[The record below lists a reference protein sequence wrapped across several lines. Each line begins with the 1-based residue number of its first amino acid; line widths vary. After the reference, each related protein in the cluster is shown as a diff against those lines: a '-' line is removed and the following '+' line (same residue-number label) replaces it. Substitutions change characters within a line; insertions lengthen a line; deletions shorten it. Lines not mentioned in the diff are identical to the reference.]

1 MELERHKG
9 EFMAKIENIS
19 SLISKYS
26 LPDGSQKEIDVKSNV
41 STTEN
46 MTTSFLKEK
55 KRGKEFW
62 HSKR

>member
-1 MELERHKG
+1 
-9 EFMAKIENIS
+9 MAKIENIL

-46 MTTSFLKEK
+46 MTELTFLLRAGLKNQ
-55 KRGKEFW
+55 
-62 HSKR
+62 